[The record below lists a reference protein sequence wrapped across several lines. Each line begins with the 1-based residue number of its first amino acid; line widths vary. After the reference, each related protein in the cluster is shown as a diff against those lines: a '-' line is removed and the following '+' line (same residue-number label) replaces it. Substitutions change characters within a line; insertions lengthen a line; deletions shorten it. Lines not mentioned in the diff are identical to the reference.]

1 VLLQGCTDSPLEE
14 EMAGV
19 PPEERQEIMSE
30 IEEAALDRGAFRR
43 WEPNSPAPRRAGT
56 GFPIIVNLLS
66 VVALLVGAFL
76 LFQTFQQERVDV
88 QAAGRRDAVAEQL
101 VIEEIRRTSQAQLA
115 RKDGEIEV
123 IRGQLRALAAERRN
137 LYAQMDARITERIRL
152 LETEMRAAVDDERRR
167 LVDTGLSE
175 AQTADRIS
183 LFVAEAEADFE
194 AEIERIRLDEE
205 VELRVVEGNLASLE
219 DRYRRSLDQAMGE
232 RDQILAD
239 TEARLAG
246 LREQYESDLQSRMG
260 AMDGAQRVLER
271 LTRQNEQAELVRM
284 QIRGLYESVSAAL
297 EGRDFVA
304 ARGHLDTLEELL
316 NRDRDVLA
324 TLGEYREVEL
334 FIVEAIGDLI
344 DFEARFNDP
353 ELIRHLSNARAIQ
366 DASALSERARALA
379 EAGDTVQAASVFREA
394 VDLLPPLGAAYT
406 ALLRTGAPIA
416 SEDLDEV
423 NRTALELVGRGRRAL
438 DAEEW
443 LEAMGSYARVA
454 TFYHQGRYR
463 ADAVD
468 GMVQVASLMSE
479 EIADLNGRLDTMER
493 EAAAVRERLDAAV
506 AEATEA
512 RDQRD
517 AAVAEATAARDQR
530 DAAVRP
536 RRGMEA
542 AETAARDVRALS
554 MAGDSLLAP
563 DSEGLA
569 TIEELRREAAA
580 ADREIA
586 SLREQVASLL
596 EQLGSVPV
604 NDQRLQVEERRA
616 ELQRLRSLE
625 QDIGE
630 ARAAYATYR
639 SRSTS
644 GDALSQDVLATRV
657 ALDQFLTNRVVTSLF
672 PEIDAEIE
680 GMESARE
687 ADARSAAFLDIAE
700 LMARVSAAPDS
711 ASRDAILESAVEGW
725 GGAADEVAVMELVA
739 ALRDGVE

>member
-1 VLLQGCTDSPLEE
+1 
-14 EMAGV
+14 MAGV

-530 DAAVRP
+530 DAAVL
-536 RRGMEA
+536 EA
-542 AETAARDVRALS
+542 ANVRALS
-554 MAGDSLLAP
+554 MAGDSLLAR
-563 DSEGLA
+563 
-569 TIEELRREAAA
+569 IRRVW
-580 ADREIA
+580 RR
-586 SLREQVASLL
+586 SKSCVA
-596 EQLGSVPV
+596 
-604 NDQRLQVEERRA
+604 RRPPPIG
-616 ELQRLRSLE
+616 RSHPCANRSRPFWSSS
-625 QDIGE
+625 
-630 ARAAYATYR
+630 ARYR
-639 SRSTS
+639 ST
-644 GDALSQDVLATRV
+644 
-657 ALDQFLTNRVVTSLF
+657 
-672 PEIDAEIE
+672 I
-680 GMESARE
+680 
-687 ADARSAAFLDIAE
+687 
-700 LMARVSAAPDS
+700 S
-711 ASRDAILESAVEGW
+711 ASRSRNGEQNSNAFVRSSRILARRGPPTRRT
-725 GGAADEVAVMELVA
+725 GLVPRA
-739 ALRDGVE
+739 GTRCRRTSSPRGSHWISSSPTGS

>member
-530 DAAVRP
+530 DAAVL
-536 RRGMEA
+536 EA
-542 AETAARDVRALS
+542 ANVRALS

>member
-1 VLLQGCTDSPLEE
+1 LTNGVLLQGCTDSPLEE

-66 VVALLVGAFL
+66 LVALLVGALL
-76 LFQTFQQERVDV
+76 LFQTFRQESDEV

-137 LYAQMDARITERIRL
+137 LYAQMEARITDRIRL

-167 LVDTGLSE
+167 LADTGLSE
-175 AQTADRIS
+175 AQTADLIS
-183 LFVAEAEADFE
+183 LFVAEAEAGFE
-194 AEIERIRLDEE
+194 AETERIRLDEE
-205 VELRVVEGNLASLE
+205 AELRVVEGNLASLE
-219 DRYRRSLDQAMGE
+219 DRYRRSLDQATGE

-260 AMDGAQRVLER
+260 AMDGVQRVLER

-284 QIRGLYESVSAAL
+284 QIRGLYGSVSAAL

-324 TLGEYREVEL
+324 TLGEYRAVEL

-353 ELIRHLSNARAIQ
+353 ELIRHLSDARAVQ

-423 NRTALELVGRGRRAL
+423 NRAALELVGRGRRAL
-438 DAEEW
+438 EAGEW
-443 LEAMGSYARVA
+443 LDAMGFYSRVA
-454 TFYHQGRYR
+454 AFYHQGRYR

-468 GMVQVASLMSE
+468 GMVLVGSLMSE
-479 EIADLNGRLDTMER
+479 EIADLNGRLDTTER

-506 AEATEA
+506 AEATAA
-512 RDQRD
+512 RAQRD
-517 AAVAEATAARDQR
+517 AAVL
-530 DAAVRP
+530 
-536 RRGMEA
+536 EA
-542 AETAARDVRALS
+542 ANARALS
-554 MAGDSLLAP
+554 RADDSLAAP

-596 EQLGSVPV
+596 DQLDSVPV
-604 NDQRLQVEERRA
+604 NDQRLQTEETRA
-616 ELQRLRSLE
+616 ELQRLRLLE

-644 GDALSQDVLATRV
+644 GDVLSLDVLATRV
-657 ALDQFLTNRVVTSLF
+657 ALDQFLTNRVVNSLF
-672 PEIDAEIE
+672 PEIGAEIE
-680 GMESARE
+680 SIESARE

-711 ASRDAILESAVEGW
+711 ASRDAILESALEGR
-725 GGAADEVAVMELVA
+725 GGAADEVAVMELIA